1 MSGLLNFLSGSFLGN
16 LAGAAL
22 ILIAGLIF
30 IKIASSIMKRALSR
44 SHLDEAVHKF
54 IINVIRAVLYIVL
67 TVVILGKLK
76 VPTAP
81 LVTVLGAAGAAI
93 ALALKDSLGNIAG
106 GVLILANKLF
116 KKGDVID
123 VSGVEGMV
131 ESIDLFVTTLKT
143 YDNKVVICD
152 RELLQRG
159 HQKSRLRFQCGI
171 RYGHRKGERRPE
183 RRSDEMS

>member
-30 IKIASSIMKRALSR
+30 IKIASSIMKKALSG

-81 LVTVLGAAGAAI
+81 LVTVLGAA
-93 ALALKDSLGNIAG
+93 
-106 GVLILANKLF
+106 
-116 KKGDVID
+116 
-123 VSGVEGMV
+123 
-131 ESIDLFVTTLKT
+131 
-143 YDNKVVICD
+143 
-152 RELLQRG
+152 
-159 HQKSRLRFQCGI
+159 
-171 RYGHRKGERRPE
+171 
-183 RRSDEMS
+183 

>member
-1 MSGLLNFLSGSFLGN
+1 MSDLLKFLSGSFLGN
-16 LAGAAL
+16 LAEAAL

-67 TVVILGKLK
+67 TVAILGKLK

-123 VSGVEGMV
+123 VSGAEGMV
-131 ESIDLFVTTLKT
+131 ESIDLFVTTFNLYFLHRVFHYSKHSLNTHPFIITCLK
-143 YDNKVVICD
+143 YVHFFLNNNY
-152 RELLQRG
+152 
-159 HQKSRLRFQCGI
+159 FNA
-171 RYGHRKGERRPE
+171 
-183 RRSDEMS
+183 